1 VYQLLNDSIMR
12 QHDDH
17 IYLLRAIFRATYE
30 NKSRRHQFSNLSARL
45 DIDKKQFLK
54 IVEK

>member
-1 VYQLLNDSIMR
+1 MR